1 MTPLILAAKQ
11 KHQDLM
17 EYLVVNA
24 KADVNIRAEKV
35 EFTVPCN
42 TQYTIMYN
50 MYTVHYTGGSQGG
63 AEGAWAPP
71 S

>member
-11 KHQDLM
+11 KHLELM
-17 EYLVVNA
+17 QYLVVNA

-35 EFTVPCN
+35 
-42 TQYTIMYN
+42 
-50 MYTVHYTGGSQGG
+50 S
-63 AEGAWAPP
+63 

>member
-24 KADVNIRAEKV
+24 KANVNIQAEKV

-42 TQYTIMYN
+42 TQYRG
-50 MYTVHYTGGSQGG
+50 VQRVLGH
-63 AEGAWAPP
+63 PP
-71 S
+71 HSSCG